1 MTKIFRKIR
10 QSSLSEG
17 KTRAYLKYAIGEI
30 ILVVIGIL
38 IALQINNWNQNKYL
52 KKDELKILKSIQES
66 IKINTIEFNQVLNAQ
81 IRRNESLREVIF
93 IDVSDQKLSSLDSLI
108 TVNVKNHTFYPS
120 TGIYNSMIN
129 SGKIELISN
138 DSLKNKISK
147 LYDRVKDYQESEEEV
162 TAYTKEHLE
171 KYFINNYNINPEV
184 LAKIRKRTEKEKN
197 RDYISYV
204 KIFNSQEVR
213 NMYILL
219 LNKMSDVITKG
230 ENLKSEYHN
239 LITNLKNEIE
249 KKG

>member
-1 MTKIFRKIR
+1 MIKFFRNIR
-10 QSSLSEG
+10 QNSLSEG
-17 KTRAYLKYAIGEI
+17 KTVKYLKYAIGEI

-38 IALQINNWNQNKYL
+38 IALQINNWNQNEQL

-66 IKINTIEFNQVLNAQ
+66 IKINIVEFNQILTAQ
-81 IRRNESLREVIF
+81 IQRNGSLQEVIF
-93 IDVSDQKLSSLDSLI
+93 IKVSDLQLSYLDSLI
-108 TVNVKNHTFYPS
+108 TTNVRNHTFDPS

-147 LYDRVKDYQESEEEV
+147 LYDKVKDYQESEDEITE
-162 TAYTKEHLE
+162 YTKEHLE

-184 LAKIRKRTEKEKN
+184 LARLRERTYEEEN
-197 RDYISYV
+197 RDRISYT
-204 KIFNSQEVR
+204 KNFNSQEVR

-230 ENLKSEYHN
+230 KSLKSEYHS
-239 LITNLKNEIE
+239 LVTDLENEIE
-249 KKG
+249 NKK